1 MGGEREEGPCL
12 SQARAK
18 LAHALPVRA
27 MLPTCST
34 ILALSNAGGA
44 AWPVNQAT
52 IVELLSLNH
61 PPADM
66 CTACFFD
73 VHHAAPFLA
82 LAQPF
87 LVPCRPRTAVFGS
100 LPPSHSPTLLLNSSP
115 AQIGDMGLSSLTKG
129 EEAIKGK
136 KMQVRTNPRLSMRE
150 WLLMP
155 ALGRFGLCPLPI
167 RCWLAPLPAGH
178 LAMDGA

>member
-1 MGGEREEGPCL
+1 L
-12 SQARAK
+12 SQSSSGKTCACAARPCNV
-18 LAHALPVRA
+18 AHN
-27 MLPTCST
+27 LPTT
-34 ILALSNAGGA
+34 ILASSNAGGA

-52 IVELLSLNH
+52 TVELLSLNH

-73 VHHAAPFLA
+73 RA
-82 LAQPF
+82 
-87 LVPCRPRTAVFGS
+87 PCRTVFGS
-100 LPPSHSPTLLLNSSP
+100 LLNPSP

-129 EEAIKGK
+129 EDAIKGK
-136 KMQVRTNPRLSMRE
+136 KMQVRTYPRLSMRE

-155 ALGRFGLCPLPI
+155 ALGRFGLYSLLK